1 MFISH
6 CCRQKH
12 MEMAATALV
21 AATLQD
27 KEEDGDSEGS
37 GSDTENEGRVCQP

>member
-1 MFISH
+1 
-6 CCRQKH
+6 

-27 KEEDGDSEGS
+27 KEGDGEGS
-37 GSDTENEGRVCQP
+37 GSDTENEGSHRPTKQGRN